1 MVIFNY
7 TKIKGEINMNSD
19 KLFIEVMQNME
30 DLIRL
35 FEKAI
40 VLESHLYTHYR
51 ELIRQGLPTELQL
64 VLEIQI
70 AQLHDAFERLED
82 AMHE

>member
-1 MVIFNY
+1 
-7 TKIKGEINMNSD
+7 MNSD

-51 ELIRQGLPTELQL
+51 ELIRKGIPTELKST
-64 VLEIQI
+64 LEIQS
-70 AQLHDAFERLED
+70 ALLHDAFERLEE

>member
-1 MVIFNY
+1 
-7 TKIKGEINMNSD
+7 MNSD
-19 KLFIEVMQNME
+19 KLFIEVMQNMQ

-40 VLESHLYTHYR
+40 VLESHLYVHYR
-51 ELIRQGLPTELQL
+51 ELIREGIPTELKST
-64 VLEIQI
+64 LEVQS
-70 AQLHDAFERLED
+70 ALLQDVFKKLEE

>member
-1 MVIFNY
+1 
-7 TKIKGEINMNSD
+7 MNSD
-19 KLFIEVMQNME
+19 KLFIEVMQNMQ

-40 VLESHLYTHYR
+40 VLESHVYVHYR
-51 ELIRQGLPTELQL
+51 ELTRKGIPTELKSA
-64 VLEIQI
+64 LEIQI
-70 AQLHDAFERLED
+70 AQLHDAFDRLEE